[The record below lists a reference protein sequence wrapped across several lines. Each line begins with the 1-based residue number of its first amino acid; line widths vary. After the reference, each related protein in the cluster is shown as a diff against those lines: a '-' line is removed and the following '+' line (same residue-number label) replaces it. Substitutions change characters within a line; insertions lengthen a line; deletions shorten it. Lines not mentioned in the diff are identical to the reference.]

1 MHVLKRR
8 SALTLLSA
16 SIAFASGVA
25 VPSFVYAEVSSVSV
39 RYYDVPA
46 GALAQALNTFAAMSG
61 VYLGGSAELLSGK
74 RTLGFKGE
82 YSTTQA
88 LDLLLLGTGLSY
100 VQGKGNSVVLIDPNA
115 VSTDEN
121 GITMSPLLVESGRS
135 TTTLGKNVLSSS
147 EIESMA
153 GDTSNLTDL
162 LKGNGAVRFSRSS
175 STSASSASMRPDEVS
190 IHGQSHYQNSYV
202 IDGMSANNDLNPGD
216 SEDTYS
222 NPISP
227 TNLSMLSGSSS
238 QSYYVDPDALESV
251 TVYDSNVPVEFGG
264 FLGGVI
270 SSTLKRYDGEDYLS
284 VKYAISKDEWDEMHA
299 DEDLEEDLADGDSIE
314 GEYTPEYLKQR
325 LTLTGAQ
332 GITDKLGMTFTAS
345 RATSAFDQSYVKN
358 IGNTVYGK
366 QGVEYDDT
374 VDNAMARFDYKASQN
389 LDVGV
394 SMLYGFWPEDF
405 DQIRQK
411 VTDIAKR
418 NKDAAKNRGTIWSIK
433 MVEAVTSDKVLPD
446 PQQSNDRILR
456 LVDSISLADV
466 NARLRQ
472 WLSSPDRIL
481 YTQAVG
487 GKAVNIG
494 SVESIDDI
502 FQEMESRPLAALQTE
517 HVVAAK
523 TLPEVTQK
531 GTVTL
536 TSRNVELGVSRW
548 SLSNGDFLTLLDP
561 TVLAERYQIEA
572 SGEGTKS
579 YFTAVSAAGYHVKQG
594 STWAEQI
601 AVQMSEA
608 TGVYGWSDD
617 EFQQW
622 RKDNKVSLSSKQKAQ
637 NLVYRASIDDEKIE
651 SLLGLY
657 HVNQVTPHIDHD
669 VYDTVMASLKR
680 NASVDVVRPIE
691 AFSRRIAKARFESN
705 NVTLT
710 VADLAPLSLEKLEQT
725 RQKQVALPVQYFI
738 VSRLPESDI
747 TALVEQYLA
756 TVPRD
761 LSASKLSQ
769 SALVN
774 DETTPVLQLAG
785 NRVVDLSLNTEPKA
799 EYRFYAYQAVPWS
812 PSAALQL
819 TYLGERLETML
830 KQRLRS
836 EVQGVYSVRV
846 GLELNKETNRAELS
860 IQYSS
865 APARLDDLATMT
877 TDVLAQWPSMVTAEW
892 ASEIQEAFA
901 DVEQN
906 RLANDFDGTLSH
918 RLELSERFYG
928 NAQYLNDMDELSLAL
943 SEAKLNAFVEHL
955 SFNDRVI
962 GFFRPKE

>member
-1 MHVLKRR
+1 MLFVQKMLNVVGITCLCVFAFQVQANGDGLSWDKRVVHGTLDNGFQYYLFDSRQEENAPKGLTMANLVVLSGAIDEEENQLGVAHMVEHMVFHESDGLPNGVRKAFTDMGFKQGRDFNAMTNSENTRYMVNLKNTTPERLNQVLGIYQQMAFHAQIKAPSLDKERRIIEEEWRGKLSHRARINEDKKALLRVGSLYPERPVIGTQDSIQHTPAEQLQAFYNDWYAPNNMALVIFSPMDSSVLTAEIKRVFGKEPRR
-8 SALTLLSA
+8 SLPKRHPKDPVLDERLKIGQLQDAGNKWNQL
-16 SIAFASGVA
+16 AFLYR
-25 VPSFVYAEVSSVSV
+25 FE
-39 RYYDVPA
+39 
-46 GALAQALNTFAAMSG
+46 
-61 VYLGGSAELLSGK
+61 
-74 RTLGFKGE
+74 
-82 YSTTQA
+82 STP
-88 LDLLLLGTGLSY
+88 DESDEGRRNG
-100 VQGKGNSVVLIDPNA
+100 LIDYM
-115 VSTDEN
+115 TRH
-121 GITMSPLLVESGRS
+121 LLTQQIRRQRDVLPEHVR
-135 TTTLGKNVLSSS
+135 VLSS
-147 EIESMA
+147 
-153 GDTSNLTDL
+153 T
-162 LKGNGAVRFSRSS
+162 KGTVSPNVAIVGFSVNV
-175 STSASSASMRPDEVS
+175 D
-190 IHGQSHYQNSYV
+190 
-202 IDGMSANNDLNPGD
+202 DGYHSLG
-216 SEDTYS
+216 
-222 NPISP
+222 
-227 TNLSMLSGSSS
+227 
-238 QSYYVDPDALESV
+238 LE
-251 TVYDSNVPVEFGG
+251 
-264 FLGGVI
+264 
-270 SSTLKRYDGEDYLS
+270 TLVQELERIKR
-284 VKYAISKDEWDEMHA
+284 H
-299 DEDLEEDLADGDSIE
+299 
-314 GEYTPEYLKQR
+314 
-325 LTLTGAQ
+325 
-332 GITDKLGMTFTAS
+332 
-345 RATSAFDQSYVKN
+345 
-358 IGNTVYGK
+358 
-366 QGVEYDDT
+366 
-374 VDNAMARFDYKASQN
+374 
-389 LDVGV
+389 
-394 SMLYGFWPEDF
+394 GFWPEDF

-456 LVDSISLADV
+456 LVDSISLTDV

-472 WLSSPDRIL
+472 WLSSSDRIL

-494 SVESIDDI
+494 SVESVDAI
-502 FQEMESRPLAALQTE
+502 FHEMESRPLAALETE

-536 TSRNVELGVSRW
+536 TSRNAELGVSRW

-572 SGEGTKS
+572 SGEESKS

-622 RKDNKVSLSSKQKAQ
+622 RKDNKVSLSSKQNAQ
-637 NLVYRASIDDEKIE
+637 NLVYRASIDDEKLE

-657 HVNQVTPHIDHD
+657 HVNQVNPHIDHD
-669 VYDTVMASLKR
+669 VYDTVIDSLKR

-691 AFSRRIAKARFESN
+691 AFSRRIAKARFGSN

-747 TALVEQYLA
+747 TALAEQYLA

-761 LSASKLSQ
+761 LSASKRSK

-774 DETTPVLQLAG
+774 EETTPVVQLAG

-819 TYLGERLETML
+819 TYLGERLETIL

-877 TDVLAQWPSMVTAEW
+877 TDVLAHWPSMVTAEW
-892 ASEIQEAFA
+892 ANEIQEAFA

-943 SEAKLNAFVEHL
+943 SEAKLKVFVEHL

>member
-1 MHVLKRR
+1 MRFTPSVHVLKRR

-100 VQGKGNSVVLIDPNA
+100 VRGKGNSVVLIDPNA

-135 TTTLGKNVLSSS
+135 KTTLGKNVLSSS

-394 SMLYGFWPEDF
+394 SMLYANRYHDGVTNASYDSAFVKSHQAAGIGFDTVFRTDSGVFKTLLTYDEAKDTLDSDDSTYTYHYVDYYNGNWPYSGGYGNVN
-405 DQIRQK
+405 QQQNS
-411 VTDIAKR
+411 AKF
-418 NKDAAKNRGTIWSIK
+418 TLEW
-433 MVEAVTSDKVLPD
+433 L
-446 PQQSNDRILR
+446 Q
-456 LVDSISLADV
+456 
-466 NARLRQ
+466 NAFE
-472 WLSSPDRIL
+472 
-481 YTQAVG
+481 VG
-487 GKAVNIG
+487 AYEH
-494 SVESIDDI
+494 S
-502 FQEMESRPLAALQTE
+502 LQTG
-517 HVVAAK
+517 
-523 TLPEVTQK
+523 L
-531 GTVTL
+531 
-536 TSRNVELGVSRW
+536 ELGYKKMFYEVEGDIVSENYQCIN
-548 SLSNGDFLTLLDP
+548 SGCADSNSDGVIDYDDEYLRITNI
-561 TVLAERYQIEA
+561 IEA
-572 SGEGTKS
+572 NKLEKT
-579 YFTAVSAAGYHVKQG
+579 YHSAAVYFSDTIKKGDWTHYLGVRADYS
-594 STWAEQI
+594 ST
-601 AVQMSEA
+601 
-608 TGVYGWSDD
+608 
-617 EFQQW
+617 
-622 RKDNKVSLSSKQKAQ
+622 
-637 NLVYRASIDDEKIE
+637 
-651 SLLGLY
+651 LG
-657 HVNQVTPHIDHD
+657 N
-669 VYDTVMASLKR
+669 
-680 NASVDVVRPIE
+680 
-691 AFSRRIAKARFESN
+691 
-705 NVTLT
+705 
-710 VADLAPLSLEKLEQT
+710 
-725 RQKQVALPVQYFI
+725 
-738 VSRLPESDI
+738 
-747 TALVEQYLA
+747 
-756 TVPRD
+756 
-761 LSASKLSQ
+761 
-769 SALVN
+769 
-774 DETTPVLQLAG
+774 
-785 NRVVDLSLNTEPKA
+785 VDLSPRITTQWDVFSDQQTTLLAGANRYYGRDFFQYEVNST
-799 EYRFYAYQAVPWS
+799 
-812 PSAALQL
+812 
-819 TYLGERLETML
+819 
-830 KQRLRS
+830 LRS
-836 EVQGVYSVRV
+836 WRTMYRYNSDGS
-846 GLELNKETNRAELS
+846 LNKQTNYTDQSFRDYDLDTPYSDEWNIGVIQRFGVVDATLQFVNRESRDLVTRTETADGLDYYSNEGRSSTDTVSLTFETRNPFEIGATDTYGKLS
-860 IQYSS
+860 ISYQESERNTISDVSYEETISS
-865 APARLDDLATMT
+865 DEIYYKGSVIYESQLPSFDFNIPVSISFSTRTEIPDWRLIVANSINVQSGGKVAQGTGDNYTDSTGTYEIYDDLKFDQLITLDTSVEWKPELFAGVEGYIKLSVNNVFDDYIDKST
-877 TDVLAQWPSMVTAEW
+877 TSN
-892 ASEIQEAFA
+892 SYSY
-901 DVEQN
+901 
-906 RLANDFDGTLSH
+906 TLGRSGS
-918 RLELSERFYG
+918 LEVGMRF
-928 NAQYLNDMDELSLAL
+928 
-943 SEAKLNAFVEHL
+943 
-955 SFNDRVI
+955 
-962 GFFRPKE
+962 

>member
-1 MHVLKRR
+1 MRFTPSVHVLKRR

-46 GALAQALNTFAAMSG
+46 GALAQALNTFAVMSG

-394 SMLYGFWPEDF
+394 SMLYANRYHDGVTNASYDSAFVKSHQAAGMGFDTVFRTDSGVFKTLLTYDEAKDTLDSDDSTYTYHYVDYYNGNWPYSGGYGNVN
-405 DQIRQK
+405 QQQNS
-411 VTDIAKR
+411 AKF
-418 NKDAAKNRGTIWSIK
+418 TLEW
-433 MVEAVTSDKVLPD
+433 L
-446 PQQSNDRILR
+446 Q
-456 LVDSISLADV
+456 
-466 NARLRQ
+466 NAFE
-472 WLSSPDRIL
+472 
-481 YTQAVG
+481 VG
-487 GKAVNIG
+487 AYEH
-494 SVESIDDI
+494 S
-502 FQEMESRPLAALQTE
+502 LQTG
-517 HVVAAK
+517 
-523 TLPEVTQK
+523 L
-531 GTVTL
+531 
-536 TSRNVELGVSRW
+536 ELGYKKMFYEVEGDIVSENYQCIN
-548 SLSNGDFLTLLDP
+548 SGCADSNSDGVIDYDDEYLRITNI
-561 TVLAERYQIEA
+561 IEA
-572 SGEGTKS
+572 NKLEKT
-579 YFTAVSAAGYHVKQG
+579 YHSAAVYFSDTIKKGDWTHYLGVRADYS
-594 STWAEQI
+594 ST
-601 AVQMSEA
+601 
-608 TGVYGWSDD
+608 
-617 EFQQW
+617 
-622 RKDNKVSLSSKQKAQ
+622 
-637 NLVYRASIDDEKIE
+637 
-651 SLLGLY
+651 LG
-657 HVNQVTPHIDHD
+657 N
-669 VYDTVMASLKR
+669 
-680 NASVDVVRPIE
+680 
-691 AFSRRIAKARFESN
+691 
-705 NVTLT
+705 
-710 VADLAPLSLEKLEQT
+710 
-725 RQKQVALPVQYFI
+725 
-738 VSRLPESDI
+738 
-747 TALVEQYLA
+747 
-756 TVPRD
+756 
-761 LSASKLSQ
+761 
-769 SALVN
+769 
-774 DETTPVLQLAG
+774 
-785 NRVVDLSLNTEPKA
+785 VDLSPRITTQWDVFSDQQTTLLAGANRYYGRDFFQYEVNST
-799 EYRFYAYQAVPWS
+799 
-812 PSAALQL
+812 
-819 TYLGERLETML
+819 
-830 KQRLRS
+830 LRS
-836 EVQGVYSVRV
+836 WRTMYRYNSDGS
-846 GLELNKETNRAELS
+846 LNKQTNYTDQSFRDYDLDTPYSDEWNIGVIQRFGVVDATLQFVNRESRDLVTRTETADGLDYYSNEGRSSTDTVSLTFETRNPFEIGATDTYGKLS
-860 IQYSS
+860 ISYQESERNTISDVSYEETISS
-865 APARLDDLATMT
+865 DEIYYKGSVIYESQLPSFDFNIPVSISFSTRTEIPDWRLIVANSINVQSGGKVAQDTGENYTDSTGTYDIYDDLKFDQLITLDTSVEWKPELFAEVEGYIKLSVNNVFDDYIDKST
-877 TDVLAQWPSMVTAEW
+877 TSN
-892 ASEIQEAFA
+892 SYSY
-901 DVEQN
+901 
-906 RLANDFDGTLSH
+906 TLGRSGS
-918 RLELSERFYG
+918 LEVGMRF
-928 NAQYLNDMDELSLAL
+928 
-943 SEAKLNAFVEHL
+943 
-955 SFNDRVI
+955 
-962 GFFRPKE
+962 

>member
-1 MHVLKRR
+1 MRFTPSVHVLKRR

-82 YSTTQA
+82 YSTMQA

-121 GITMSPLLVESGRS
+121 GITMSPLMVESGRS
-135 TTTLGKNVLSSS
+135 ATTLGKNVLSSS

-394 SMLYGFWPEDF
+394 SMLYANRYHDGVTNASYDSAFVKSHQAAGIGFDTVFRTDSGVFKTLLTYDEAKDTLDSDDSTYTYHYVDYYNGNWPYSGGYGNVN
-405 DQIRQK
+405 QQQNS
-411 VTDIAKR
+411 AKF
-418 NKDAAKNRGTIWSIK
+418 TLEW
-433 MVEAVTSDKVLPD
+433 L
-446 PQQSNDRILR
+446 Q
-456 LVDSISLADV
+456 
-466 NARLRQ
+466 NAFE
-472 WLSSPDRIL
+472 
-481 YTQAVG
+481 VG
-487 GKAVNIG
+487 AYEH
-494 SVESIDDI
+494 S
-502 FQEMESRPLAALQTE
+502 LQTG
-517 HVVAAK
+517 
-523 TLPEVTQK
+523 L
-531 GTVTL
+531 
-536 TSRNVELGVSRW
+536 ELGYKKMFYEVEGDIVSENYQCIN
-548 SLSNGDFLTLLDP
+548 SGCADSNSDGVIDYDDEYLRITNI
-561 TVLAERYQIEA
+561 IEA
-572 SGEGTKS
+572 NKLEKT
-579 YFTAVSAAGYHVKQG
+579 YHSAAVYFSDTIKKGDWTHYLGVRADYS
-594 STWAEQI
+594 ST
-601 AVQMSEA
+601 
-608 TGVYGWSDD
+608 
-617 EFQQW
+617 
-622 RKDNKVSLSSKQKAQ
+622 
-637 NLVYRASIDDEKIE
+637 
-651 SLLGLY
+651 LG
-657 HVNQVTPHIDHD
+657 N
-669 VYDTVMASLKR
+669 
-680 NASVDVVRPIE
+680 
-691 AFSRRIAKARFESN
+691 
-705 NVTLT
+705 
-710 VADLAPLSLEKLEQT
+710 
-725 RQKQVALPVQYFI
+725 
-738 VSRLPESDI
+738 
-747 TALVEQYLA
+747 
-756 TVPRD
+756 
-761 LSASKLSQ
+761 
-769 SALVN
+769 
-774 DETTPVLQLAG
+774 
-785 NRVVDLSLNTEPKA
+785 VDLSPRITTQWDVFSDQQTTLLAGANRYYGRDFFQYEVNST
-799 EYRFYAYQAVPWS
+799 
-812 PSAALQL
+812 
-819 TYLGERLETML
+819 
-830 KQRLRS
+830 LRS
-836 EVQGVYSVRV
+836 WRTMYRYNSDGS
-846 GLELNKETNRAELS
+846 LNKQTNYTDQSFRDYDLDTPYSDEWNIGVIQRFGVVDATLQFVNRESRDLVTRTETADGLDYYSNEGRSSTDTVSLTFETRNPFEIGATDTYGKLS
-860 IQYSS
+860 ISYQESERNTISDVSYEETISS
-865 APARLDDLATMT
+865 GEIYYKGSVIYESQLPSFDFNIPVSISFSTRTEIPDWRLIVANSINVQSGGKVAQDTGENYTDSTGTYDIYDDLKFDQLITLDTSVEWKPELFAEVEGYIKLSVNNVFDDYIDKST
-877 TDVLAQWPSMVTAEW
+877 TSN
-892 ASEIQEAFA
+892 SYSY
-901 DVEQN
+901 
-906 RLANDFDGTLSH
+906 TLGRSGS
-918 RLELSERFYG
+918 LEVGMRF
-928 NAQYLNDMDELSLAL
+928 
-943 SEAKLNAFVEHL
+943 
-955 SFNDRVI
+955 
-962 GFFRPKE
+962 

>member
-1 MHVLKRR
+1 MRFTPSVHVLKRR

-394 SMLYGFWPEDF
+394 SMLYANRYHDGVTNASYDSAFVKSHQAAGIGFDTVFRTDSGVFKTLLTYDEAKDTLDSDDSTYTYHYVDYYNGNWPYSGGYGNVN
-405 DQIRQK
+405 QQQNS
-411 VTDIAKR
+411 AKF
-418 NKDAAKNRGTIWSIK
+418 TLEW
-433 MVEAVTSDKVLPD
+433 L
-446 PQQSNDRILR
+446 Q
-456 LVDSISLADV
+456 
-466 NARLRQ
+466 NAFE
-472 WLSSPDRIL
+472 
-481 YTQAVG
+481 VG
-487 GKAVNIG
+487 AYEH
-494 SVESIDDI
+494 S
-502 FQEMESRPLAALQTE
+502 LQTG
-517 HVVAAK
+517 
-523 TLPEVTQK
+523 L
-531 GTVTL
+531 
-536 TSRNVELGVSRW
+536 ELGYKKMFYEVEGDIVSENYQCIN
-548 SLSNGDFLTLLDP
+548 SGCADSNSDGVIDYDDEYLRITNI
-561 TVLAERYQIEA
+561 IEA
-572 SGEGTKS
+572 NKLEKT
-579 YFTAVSAAGYHVKQG
+579 YHSAAVYFSDTIKKGDWTHYLGVRADYS
-594 STWAEQI
+594 ST
-601 AVQMSEA
+601 
-608 TGVYGWSDD
+608 
-617 EFQQW
+617 
-622 RKDNKVSLSSKQKAQ
+622 
-637 NLVYRASIDDEKIE
+637 
-651 SLLGLY
+651 LG
-657 HVNQVTPHIDHD
+657 N
-669 VYDTVMASLKR
+669 
-680 NASVDVVRPIE
+680 
-691 AFSRRIAKARFESN
+691 
-705 NVTLT
+705 
-710 VADLAPLSLEKLEQT
+710 
-725 RQKQVALPVQYFI
+725 
-738 VSRLPESDI
+738 
-747 TALVEQYLA
+747 
-756 TVPRD
+756 
-761 LSASKLSQ
+761 
-769 SALVN
+769 
-774 DETTPVLQLAG
+774 
-785 NRVVDLSLNTEPKA
+785 VDLSPRITTQWDVFSDQQTTLLAGANRYYGRDFFQYEVNST
-799 EYRFYAYQAVPWS
+799 
-812 PSAALQL
+812 
-819 TYLGERLETML
+819 
-830 KQRLRS
+830 LRS
-836 EVQGVYSVRV
+836 WRTMYRYNSDGS
-846 GLELNKETNRAELS
+846 LNKQTNYTDQSFRDYDLDTPYSDEWNIGVIQRFGVVDATLQFVNRESRDLVTRTETADGLDYYSNEGRSSTDTVSLTFETRNPFEIGATDTYGKLS
-860 IQYSS
+860 ISYQESERNTISDVSYEETISS
-865 APARLDDLATMT
+865 DEIYYKGSVIYESQLPSFDFNIPVSISFSTRTEIPDWRLIVANSINVQSGGKVAQDTGENYTDSTGTYDIYDDLKFDQLITLDTSVEWKPELFAEVEGYIKLSVNNVFDDYIDKST
-877 TDVLAQWPSMVTAEW
+877 TSN
-892 ASEIQEAFA
+892 SYSY
-901 DVEQN
+901 
-906 RLANDFDGTLSH
+906 TLGRSGS
-918 RLELSERFYG
+918 LEVGMRF
-928 NAQYLNDMDELSLAL
+928 
-943 SEAKLNAFVEHL
+943 
-955 SFNDRVI
+955 
-962 GFFRPKE
+962 

>member
-1 MHVLKRR
+1 MRFTPSVHVLKRR

-100 VQGKGNSVVLIDPNA
+100 VRGKGNSVVLIDPNA

-394 SMLYGFWPEDF
+394 SMLYANRYHDGVTNASYDSAFVKSHQAAGIGFDTVFRTDSGVFKTLLTYDEAKDTLDSDDSTYTYHYVDYYNGNWPYSGGYGNVN
-405 DQIRQK
+405 QQQNS
-411 VTDIAKR
+411 AKF
-418 NKDAAKNRGTIWSIK
+418 TLEW
-433 MVEAVTSDKVLPD
+433 L
-446 PQQSNDRILR
+446 Q
-456 LVDSISLADV
+456 
-466 NARLRQ
+466 NAFE
-472 WLSSPDRIL
+472 
-481 YTQAVG
+481 VG
-487 GKAVNIG
+487 AYEH
-494 SVESIDDI
+494 S
-502 FQEMESRPLAALQTE
+502 LQTG
-517 HVVAAK
+517 
-523 TLPEVTQK
+523 L
-531 GTVTL
+531 
-536 TSRNVELGVSRW
+536 ELGYKKMFYEVEGDIVSENYQCIN
-548 SLSNGDFLTLLDP
+548 SGCADSNSDGVIDYDDEYLRITNI
-561 TVLAERYQIEA
+561 IEA
-572 SGEGTKS
+572 NKLEKT
-579 YFTAVSAAGYHVKQG
+579 YHSAAVYFSDTIKKGDWTHYLGVRADYS
-594 STWAEQI
+594 ST
-601 AVQMSEA
+601 
-608 TGVYGWSDD
+608 
-617 EFQQW
+617 
-622 RKDNKVSLSSKQKAQ
+622 
-637 NLVYRASIDDEKIE
+637 
-651 SLLGLY
+651 LG
-657 HVNQVTPHIDHD
+657 N
-669 VYDTVMASLKR
+669 
-680 NASVDVVRPIE
+680 
-691 AFSRRIAKARFESN
+691 
-705 NVTLT
+705 
-710 VADLAPLSLEKLEQT
+710 
-725 RQKQVALPVQYFI
+725 
-738 VSRLPESDI
+738 
-747 TALVEQYLA
+747 
-756 TVPRD
+756 
-761 LSASKLSQ
+761 
-769 SALVN
+769 
-774 DETTPVLQLAG
+774 
-785 NRVVDLSLNTEPKA
+785 VDLSPRITTQWDVFSDQQTTLLAGANRYYGRDFFQYEVNST
-799 EYRFYAYQAVPWS
+799 
-812 PSAALQL
+812 
-819 TYLGERLETML
+819 
-830 KQRLRS
+830 LRS
-836 EVQGVYSVRV
+836 WRTMYRYNSDGS
-846 GLELNKETNRAELS
+846 LNKQTNYTDQSFRDYDLDTPYSDEWNIGVIQRFGVVDATLQFVNRESRDLVTRTETADGLDYYSNEGRSSTDTVSLTFETRNPFEIGATDTYGKLS
-860 IQYSS
+860 ISYQESERNTISDVSYEETISS
-865 APARLDDLATMT
+865 DEIYYKGSVIYESQLPSFDFNIPVSISFSTRTEIPDWRLIVANSINVQSGGKVAQDTGENYTDSTGTYDIYDDLKFDQLITLDTSVEWKPELFAEVEGYIKLSVNNVFDDYIDKST
-877 TDVLAQWPSMVTAEW
+877 TSN
-892 ASEIQEAFA
+892 SYSY
-901 DVEQN
+901 
-906 RLANDFDGTLSH
+906 TLGRSGS
-918 RLELSERFYG
+918 LEVGMRF
-928 NAQYLNDMDELSLAL
+928 
-943 SEAKLNAFVEHL
+943 
-955 SFNDRVI
+955 
-962 GFFRPKE
+962 

>member
-1 MHVLKRR
+1 MRFTPSVHVLKRR

-100 VQGKGNSVVLIDPNA
+100 VRGKGNSVVLIDPNA

-238 QSYYVDPDALESV
+238 QSYYVGPDALESV

-394 SMLYGFWPEDF
+394 SMLYANRYHDGVTNASYDSAFVKSHQAAGMGFDTVFRTDSGVFKTLLTYDEAKDTLDSDDSTYTYHYVDYYNGNWPYSGGYGNVN
-405 DQIRQK
+405 QQQNS
-411 VTDIAKR
+411 AKF
-418 NKDAAKNRGTIWSIK
+418 TLEW
-433 MVEAVTSDKVLPD
+433 L
-446 PQQSNDRILR
+446 Q
-456 LVDSISLADV
+456 
-466 NARLRQ
+466 NAFE
-472 WLSSPDRIL
+472 
-481 YTQAVG
+481 VG
-487 GKAVNIG
+487 AYEH
-494 SVESIDDI
+494 S
-502 FQEMESRPLAALQTE
+502 LQTG
-517 HVVAAK
+517 
-523 TLPEVTQK
+523 L
-531 GTVTL
+531 
-536 TSRNVELGVSRW
+536 ELGYKKMFYEVEGDIVSENYQCIN
-548 SLSNGDFLTLLDP
+548 SGCADSNSDGVIDYDDEYLRITNI
-561 TVLAERYQIEA
+561 IEA
-572 SGEGTKS
+572 NKLEKT
-579 YFTAVSAAGYHVKQG
+579 YHSAAVYFSDTIKKGDWTHYLGVRADYS
-594 STWAEQI
+594 ST
-601 AVQMSEA
+601 
-608 TGVYGWSDD
+608 
-617 EFQQW
+617 
-622 RKDNKVSLSSKQKAQ
+622 
-637 NLVYRASIDDEKIE
+637 
-651 SLLGLY
+651 LG
-657 HVNQVTPHIDHD
+657 N
-669 VYDTVMASLKR
+669 
-680 NASVDVVRPIE
+680 
-691 AFSRRIAKARFESN
+691 
-705 NVTLT
+705 
-710 VADLAPLSLEKLEQT
+710 
-725 RQKQVALPVQYFI
+725 
-738 VSRLPESDI
+738 
-747 TALVEQYLA
+747 
-756 TVPRD
+756 
-761 LSASKLSQ
+761 
-769 SALVN
+769 
-774 DETTPVLQLAG
+774 
-785 NRVVDLSLNTEPKA
+785 VDLSPRITTQWDVFSDQQTTLLAGANRYYGRDFFQYEVNST
-799 EYRFYAYQAVPWS
+799 
-812 PSAALQL
+812 
-819 TYLGERLETML
+819 
-830 KQRLRS
+830 LRS
-836 EVQGVYSVRV
+836 WRTMYRYNSDGS
-846 GLELNKETNRAELS
+846 LNKQTNYTDQSFRDYDLDTPYSDEWNIGVIQRFGVVDATLQFVNRESRDLVTRTETADGLDYYSNEGRSSTDTVSLTFETRNPFEIGATDTYGKLS
-860 IQYSS
+860 ISYQESERNTISDVSYEETISS
-865 APARLDDLATMT
+865 DEIYYKGSVIYESQLPSFDFNIPVSISFSTRTEIPDWRLIVANSINVQSGGKVAQDTGENYTDSTGTYDIYDDLKFDQLITLDTSVEWKPELFAEVEGYIKLSVNNVFDDYIDKST
-877 TDVLAQWPSMVTAEW
+877 TSN
-892 ASEIQEAFA
+892 SYSY
-901 DVEQN
+901 
-906 RLANDFDGTLSH
+906 TLGRSGS
-918 RLELSERFYG
+918 LEVGMRF
-928 NAQYLNDMDELSLAL
+928 
-943 SEAKLNAFVEHL
+943 
-955 SFNDRVI
+955 
-962 GFFRPKE
+962 